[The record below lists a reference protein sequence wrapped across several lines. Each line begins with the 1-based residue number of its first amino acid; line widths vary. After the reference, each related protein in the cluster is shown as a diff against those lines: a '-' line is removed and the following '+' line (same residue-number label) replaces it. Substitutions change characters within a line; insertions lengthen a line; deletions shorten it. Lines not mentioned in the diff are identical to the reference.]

1 MAQLPGSMTK
11 MSDIEAGVAAT
22 PPVEKKVSEGSPGDH
37 PQVKRTRSG
46 DSTDTIWETAEGA
59 DEDDLEE
66 ETRGTK
72 EETVFRKLGLLVAKK
87 WGAKGSEKRP
97 TVTQEELQKHSS
109 EEDFWV
115 MINGMVFDIG
125 PFLRDEAKHPGG
137 KAILMRAGA
146 DDPTLELASCAGTTQ
161 QVMPSAERQST
172 LWETCW
178 AGLRQRNGGCAA
190 VAEDRRQKRCCEEVS
205 CTQEWQHQ
213 RNQEIF
219 LEGHGQVARALQHL
233 APKVVIAAHL
243 AV

>member
-137 KAILMRAGA
+137 KAILMRQLELTGSDAGA
-146 DDPTLELASCAGTTQ
+146 RFVRWHNAAGNAVRRAPEYFVGDLLGWT
-161 QVMPSAERQST
+161 PPKKWRLCCCRRRSAP
-172 LWETCW
+172 
-178 AGLRQRNGGCAA
+178 
-190 VAEDRRQKRCCEEVS
+190 EEV
-205 CTQEWQHQ
+205 
-213 RNQEIF
+213 
-219 LEGHGQVARALQHL
+219 L
-233 APKVVIAAHL
+233 
-243 AV
+243 